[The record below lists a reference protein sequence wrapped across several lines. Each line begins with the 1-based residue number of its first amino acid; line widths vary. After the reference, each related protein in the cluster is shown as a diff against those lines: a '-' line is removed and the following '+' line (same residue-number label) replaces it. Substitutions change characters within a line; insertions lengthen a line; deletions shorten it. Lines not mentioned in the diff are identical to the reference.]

1 VESYKNLPDDT
12 QVYQEYFIAH
22 DSSVHGLS
30 ISMFT
35 IALKIMYG
43 DTYLNEFW
51 RIVVQGMFSLLEMNQ
66 MEREMCSY
74 LEWKLTVDNLSS
86 NFEVM
91 VTQNFFFH
99 CGSFS
104 SYLLL
109 LG

>member
-43 DTYLNEFW
+43 DTYLNEF
-51 RIVVQGMFSLLEMNQ
+51 
-66 MEREMCSY
+66 
-74 LEWKLTVDNLSS
+74 
-86 NFEVM
+86 
-91 VTQNFFFH
+91 
-99 CGSFS
+99 
-104 SYLLL
+104 
-109 LG
+109 